1 MDKVYYEVRFASL
14 IRTPYN
20 LTEVDDT
27 EYTLTLMRAVTSF
40 VRDYSSVMKEP
51 YSVEGV
57 RNAIIKLYNARK
69 SGASDLLWAIYDNID
84 IEAGKDTHF
93 YRNCSTFYAKV
104 HLLEIA
110 KMEEVIDQMYLNAAA
125 KLDRY
130 MEYRHYMEENT
141 SEPAD

>member
-27 EYTLTLMRAVTSF
+27 EYTLALMRAVTSF
-40 VRDYSSVMKEP
+40 VRDYSPVIKET

-69 SGASDLLWAIYDNID
+69 SGSSDLLWAIYDNINV
-84 IEAGKDTHF
+84 EEGKYTHF
-93 YRNCSTFYAKV
+93 YRNCSTFYAKI

-110 KMEEVIDQMYLNAAA
+110 RMEEVIDQMYLNAVD

-130 MEYRHYMEENT
+130 LEYRHYMEENT